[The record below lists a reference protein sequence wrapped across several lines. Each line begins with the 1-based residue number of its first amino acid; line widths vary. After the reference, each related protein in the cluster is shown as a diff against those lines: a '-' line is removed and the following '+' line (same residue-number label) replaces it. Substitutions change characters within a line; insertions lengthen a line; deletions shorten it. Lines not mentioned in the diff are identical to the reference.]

1 MHCTCTLLRSL
12 STLVFKLCAPKCEQ
26 VSAVIFTGSEGC
38 FCTGAESLELRA
50 DPGLMQTAES
60 SVLGAKLRR
69 ELARIA
75 YTLKMYDTP
84 LLPVVN
90 GAVNGG
96 GFGFLQVM
104 L

>member
-1 MHCTCTLLRSL
+1 
-12 STLVFKLCAPKCEQ
+12 

-96 GFGFLQVM
+96 GFGFLQVTI
-104 L
+104 LNC